1 MNFPHLFSPLEI
13 RGKRL
18 KNRIMSSGHDT
29 SMPTDNLVNEPLV
42 AYHRARARGG
52 AGLIVMQVAGVHDSA
67 RYTSHVLMATDDA
80 CIPGYRRVAEAC
92 HAEGCVVLSQIFH
105 PGREIMESADGLL
118 AVAYS
123 ASASP
128 NERFR
133 VMPREL
139 DQPLIDEIVAGYAA
153 AARRLHEAGLD
164 GVEVVASHGYLPA
177 QFLNPR
183 VNRRKDG
190 YNGDLDARLRFLR
203 EVLAAVRAA
212 TSEDFIVGLRLS
224 ADERDP
230 EGLSESESLQAA
242 EAVQGELD
250 YLHIVAGT
258 SASLGGAIHIVPP
271 MAIEPAYLAREAG
284 TFKARLAIPL
294 FVTGRINQP
303 QEAEAILAR
312 GQADV
317 CGMTRALICDPQMPN
332 KAEAGR
338 SDDVRACI
346 ACNQAC
352 IGHFHRGYPISCI
365 QHPETGRELTY
376 ATPNPASRRK
386 RVLVAGGGPA
396 GMKAAAVAAQRGH
409 EVVLCEAGAQLGGQV
424 NLAQLLPRRAEF
436 GGASTNLQRE
446 MQLAGVEVRRNTPV
460 DRALVERE
468 RPDLVIV
475 ATGAEPYWPPFERG
489 GELQVVDAWQVLR
502 GEVRVGRSVLV
513 TDWRGDW
520 IGPGIAEKLV
530 REGHQV
536 RLAVNGTHCG
546 ESLPLYVRDQL
557 AGELHR
563 LGIPVTPYARLYGCD
578 DTTVY
583 MQHSAS
589 GEAML
594 FEEVDTLVLCQGHQ
608 PVDRLADS
616 LHGLAEVLRIGDCL
630 APPPPHRRGG
640 DLRRAQGRLEHL
652 SGAAAAPSTGPGP
665 APRMPQTQP
674 GPRRMPRPSP
684 PDATDTPRS
693 ETHFLGTRIR
703 GLRKRRGLTLAEL
716 AAQSELTAGYIS
728 QLERNLAYPSI
739 PALFNIARSLGV
751 TIQWFFASEA
761 AVDPADAGYVVRR
774 NTRMSVHYE
783 DGIIDELLT
792 PQPSRQLEILH
803 SRFPPGTYSQ
813 QSYSHEGEEAGYI
826 LSGIFELWVG
836 DRHFQLREGDSFS
849 YSSQEPHRY
858 GNPGDSDTLV
868 LWVITPP
875 TF

>member
-153 AARRLHEAGLD
+153 AARRLHQAGLD

-183 VNRRKDG
+183 VNRRTDG

-258 SASLGGAIHIVPP
+258 SASLGDAIHIVPP

-630 APPPPHRRGG
+630 APPHRRGG

>member
-1 MNFPHLFSPLEI
+1 
-13 RGKRL
+13 
-18 KNRIMSSGHDT
+18 
-29 SMPTDNLVNEPLV
+29 
-42 AYHRARARGG
+42 
-52 AGLIVMQVAGVHDSA
+52 MQVAGVHDSA

-242 EAVQGELD
+242 EVVQGELD

-386 RVLVAGGGPA
+386 RSAGRRRRPGGDEGGGGGGTARPRGSALRGRRPARRPGQPGATAAAPRGIRRRLHQPATGDATGRRRGTPQHAGRPRAGGARTAGPGDRRYRRRTLLAAFRARRRAAGGGC
-396 GMKAAAVAAQRGH
+396 
-409 EVVLCEAGAQLGGQV
+409 LAGA
-424 NLAQLLPRRAEF
+424 ARRGAGRSF
-436 GGASTNLQRE
+436 GAGHR
-446 MQLAGVEVRRNTPV
+446 LAG
-460 DRALVERE
+460 
-468 RPDLVIV
+468 
-475 ATGAEPYWPPFERG
+475 ATGSAPVSR
-489 GELQVVDAWQVLR
+489 
-502 GEVRVGRSVLV
+502 
-513 TDWRGDW
+513 
-520 IGPGIAEKLV
+520 K
-530 REGHQV
+530 
-536 RLAVNGTHCG
+536 
-546 ESLPLYVRDQL
+546 SL
-557 AGELHR
+557 
-563 LGIPVTPYARLYGCD
+563 YAR
-578 DTTVY
+578 
-583 MQHSAS
+583 
-589 GEAML
+589 
-594 FEEVDTLVLCQGHQ
+594 
-608 PVDRLADS
+608 
-616 LHGLAEVLRIGDCL
+616 
-630 APPPPHRRGG
+630 
-640 DLRRAQGRLEHL
+640 
-652 SGAAAAPSTGPGP
+652 
-665 APRMPQTQP
+665 
-674 GPRRMPRPSP
+674 
-684 PDATDTPRS
+684 ATRCAW
-693 ETHFLGTRIR
+693 R
-703 GLRKRRGLTLAEL
+703 
-716 AAQSELTAGYIS
+716 
-728 QLERNLAYPSI
+728 
-739 PALFNIARSLGV
+739 
-751 TIQWFFASEA
+751 
-761 AVDPADAGYVVRR
+761 
-774 NTRMSVHYE
+774 
-783 DGIIDELLT
+783 
-792 PQPSRQLEILH
+792 
-803 SRFPPGTYSQ
+803 
-813 QSYSHEGEEAGYI
+813 
-826 LSGIFELWVG
+826 
-836 DRHFQLREGDSFS
+836 
-849 YSSQEPHRY
+849 
-858 GNPGDSDTLV
+858 
-868 LWVITPP
+868 
-875 TF
+875 